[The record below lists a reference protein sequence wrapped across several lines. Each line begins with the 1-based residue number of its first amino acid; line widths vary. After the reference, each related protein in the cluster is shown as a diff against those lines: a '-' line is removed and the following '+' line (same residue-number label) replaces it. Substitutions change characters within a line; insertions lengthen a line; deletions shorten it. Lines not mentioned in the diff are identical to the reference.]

1 MEGEMKACCDVAIIG
16 AGVTGAALAY
26 ELARRGI
33 RDVVV
38 LERRFPCAGAT
49 GRCGGGIRQQFSTPH
64 NIRLAMESVRR
75 FESLSEEL
83 GVDIEFIQGGYL
95 ILAET
100 QKERKAQKEAVALQ
114 NELGLPSRLLS
125 PEEAVDIL
133 PLLDGSTIASATYC
147 PTDGHANP
155 FRVVEGYLSRAREMG
170 VSLEKG
176 AEVTGLKIQ
185 GSRVVGVETTRGKI
199 SPGVVVNAAGAWSG
213 KIARM
218 AGVELPNVPIRHEIA
233 ITEPVQPFMEV
244 MVISLHNGIYF
255 SQTKEGQV
263 IGGIGLPGEKPGYDL
278 SSSLEFLRVY
288 ARELLRYVPAL
299 GQLSVL
305 RQWAGLYDVTPDAQ
319 PILGPTPGLENL
331 IQANGYSG
339 HGFMIAPAVA
349 MQLADYIEKGT
360 RSEVL
365 EKLSLERFE
374 EETQGEAFVVG

>member
-1 MEGEMKACCDVAIIG
+1 MKRRADVVIIG

-49 GRCGGGIRQQFSTPH
+49 GRCGGGIRQQFTTPH

-75 FESLSEEL
+75 YETLSEEL

-100 QKERKAQKEAVALQ
+100 EGEREAQKKAVALQ
-114 NELGLPSRLLS
+114 NDLGLPSRLLT
-125 PEEAVDIL
+125 PEEAVEVL
-133 PLLDGSTIASATYC
+133 PLLDGTTITGATYC

-155 FRVVEGYLSRAREMG
+155 FRVVEGYLKQARRLG
-170 VSLEKG
+170 VVVEKFTEVVGLE
-176 AEVTGLKIQ
+176 VQ
-185 GSRVVGVETTRGKI
+185 GGRIVGVETTRGRI

-213 KIARM
+213 EIARM
-218 AGVELPNVPIRHEIA
+218 AGVELPNVPVRHEIA
-233 ITEPVQPFMEV
+233 ITEPVQFTMEV
-244 MVISLHNGIYF
+244 MVISIHNGIYF
-255 SQTKEGQV
+255 SQTKEGQI
-263 IGGIGLPGEKPGYDL
+263 IGGIGLPGEKPRYNL
-278 SSSLEFLRVY
+278 SSSLRFMRVY
-288 ARELLRYVPAL
+288 ARELVRYVPAF

-319 PILGPTPGLENL
+319 PILGPTPGLENF

-349 MQLADYIEKGT
+349 RHLADYIEKGT
-360 RSEVL
+360 CSEIL

-374 EETQGEAFVVG
+374 RELHGEAFVVG